1 MHSTSKYTTISIM
14 VDREDGLP
22 GRPTAGASVGQQFFS
37 EEVLERAKT
46 AKLYIEHLY
55 KSQSQNF
62 RERLDRWVLTDPWV
76 CVYLD
81 QY

>member
-1 MHSTSKYTTISIM
+1 M
-14 VDREDGLP
+14 VDREGGLP
-22 GRPTAGASVGQQFFS
+22 GRPTAGTGVGQQFFS

-62 RERLDRWVLTDPWV
+62 RERLDRWVLGV
-76 CVYLD
+76 CRARILRD